1 MPEDVQIGS
10 EQLSASILAVGAKV
24 ANRLRQASKSLGTDV
39 NPSEVVEAANPELAI
54 DLLRVLKFDLVATEA
69 CQDGSEARLISF
81 LQRAW
86 PGQKWALVADQTT
99 EAEELTARRHGATAV
114 LDGPEAWR
122 SAMELANRIRASRP
136 HAKVKGLKLRLD
148 RSARPAKAG

>member
-10 EQLSASILAVGAKV
+10 EPLSASILAVGARV
-24 ANRLRQASKSLGTDV
+24 ANRLRQASESLGADA
-39 NPSEVVEAANPELAI
+39 NPSQVVEAADSELAI

-86 PGQKWALVADQTT
+86 PGQKWALVAEQTT
-99 EAEELTARRHGATAV
+99 EAEELAARRQGATAV
-114 LDGPEAWR
+114 LDGPEAWK
-122 SAMELANRIRASRP
+122 SAMELANRIRAARP
-136 HAKVKGLKLRLD
+136 HARVKGLKLRLD
-148 RSARPAKAG
+148 RTTRPAKAG